1 MPHLWILRC
10 LGLVDAAKNMIFITS
25 NSMVNWKTV
34 LTSGGVELGQV
45 DIRRG
50 IFQGDS
56 VVYSSH
62 ADTDHL
68 LFMDDLKL

>member
-1 MPHLWILRC
+1 M
-10 LGLVDAAKNMIFITS
+10 
-25 NSMVNWKTV
+25 
-34 LTSGGVELGQV
+34 LTSSGVELGQV

-68 LFMDDLKL
+68 LFMDDLKV